1 MQRERFI
8 TTIESVNEYTRI
20 HIHTQSESKQSNQKK
35 AQQIDLANKGNQ
47 KLNLPEQNQLK
58 HKLGNKTKARCQLGN
73 RAMKIKV
80 TNMLR

>member
-1 MQRERFI
+1 M
-8 TTIESVNEYTRI
+8 
-20 HIHTQSESKQSNQKK
+20 HIHPGAKSKQSNKNKVQL
-35 AQQIDLANKGNQ
+35 IDLANKGNQ

-80 TNMLR
+80 TAMLR